1 MLDWWSISK
10 ILSNFQNLS
19 QADEALIRKAWNRA
33 RHLHAGQKRKS
44 GQPYFIHP
52 IAVASELA
60 KKFADPVLT
69 AAALLHDT
77 VEDCPEYT
85 KKKLY
90 QEFGS
95 EVGFLV
101 DSVTKGSECF
111 YCHSHNFP
119 DRLERLLWAGSQD
132 VRCLLLKIADRQHNI
147 STITH
152 LPSNKQ
158 MRMAFETQAVMIP
171 IKNILDYDQN
181 GLTISQAT
189 NNWHKFL
196 EKEKLKNVSNIKDRL
211 YQRQFVDLNGEMY
224 NLAYSQS
231 ETIVW
236 QITDKELFEKL
247 LKDDKFNQSIE
258 VLSII
263 GSSKETLIEFKF
275 KQGYINRDANMH
287 FKISKFTS

>member
-19 QADEALIRKAWNRA
+19 QADEALIRKAWDRA

-95 EVGFLV
+95 EIGFLV
-101 DSVTKGSECF
+101 DSVTKGSDCF
-111 YCHSHNFP
+111 YCHGHNFP

-132 VRCLLLKIADRQHNI
+132 IRCLLLKIADRQHNI

-189 NNWHKFL
+189 NNWHDFL
-196 EKEKLKNVSNIKDRL
+196 EKEKLTKIDDLKRRL
-211 YQRQFVDLNGEMY
+211 YQQQFVDLNGEMY
-224 NLAYSQS
+224 NLAYDNSNS
-231 ETIVW
+231 IVW

-247 LKDDKFNQSIE
+247 LSDNKFNQSIE
-258 VLSII
+258 II
-263 GSSKETLIEFKF
+263 SMVGNNEEIMIEFKF
-275 KQGYINRDANMH
+275 NQAYIGYNDYVH
-287 FKISKFTS
+287 LKISKFGN

>member
-1 MLDWWSISK
+1 MMDWWSLNR
-10 ILSNFQNLS
+10 ILSNFKNLS
-19 QADEALIRKAWNRA
+19 QAEEILLKKAWNQA

-69 AAALLHDT
+69 AAAFLHDT
-77 VEDCPEYT
+77 VEDCPKYT
-85 KKKLY
+85 KKILY

-101 DSVTKGSECF
+101 DSVTKGQKKF
-111 YCHSHNFP
+111 YQHSHLFT
-119 DRLERLLWAGSQD
+119 DRLERLIWAGNQD
-132 VRCLLLKIADRQHNI
+132 IRCLLLKIADRQHNI
-147 STITH
+147 DTISF

-158 MRMAFETQAVMIP
+158 MKMAFETQAVMIP
-171 IKNILDYDQN
+171 MKNILGYDQP

-189 NNWHKFL
+189 DNWHNFL
-196 EKEKLKNVSNIKDRL
+196 NKEKLKDVSRIKDCL
-211 YQRQFVDLNGEMY
+211 YQRQFVDLSGEMY
-224 NLAYSQS
+224 NLAYTQS
-231 ETIVW
+231 ESIVW

-247 LKDDKFNQSIE
+247 LKDDKFSRSIE
-258 VLSII
+258 VISII

-275 KQGYINRDANMH
+275 NQVYINRDASVRL
-287 FKISKFTS
+287 KISKFTS

>member
-19 QADEALIRKAWNRA
+19 QADEVLVRKAWDRA

-52 IAVASELA
+52 IAVATELA

-77 VEDCPEYT
+77 VEDCPDYT

-95 EVGFLV
+95 EIGFLV
-101 DSVTKGSECF
+101 DSVTKGDDCF
-111 YCHSHNFP
+111 YCHKRIFP

-132 VRCLLLKIADRQHNI
+132 IRCLLLKIADRQHNI

-158 MRMAFETQAVMIP
+158 MRMAFETQAIMVP
-171 IKNILDYDQN
+171 LKSILNYDQTT
-181 GLTISQAT
+181 LTISQAT
-189 NNWHKFL
+189 DNWHDFL
-196 EKEKLKNVSNIKDRL
+196 VKERLTNIDDLKRRL
-211 YQRQFVDLNGEMY
+211 YNWQFVDLNGEMY
-224 NLAYSQS
+224 NLAYENSDS
-231 ETIVW
+231 IVW

-247 LKDDKFNQSIE
+247 LSNEKFSQSIE
-258 VLSII
+258 VISMI
-263 GSSKETLIEFKF
+263 GNNEEIMIEFKF
-275 KQGYINRDANMH
+275 NRAYISRDDCVH
-287 FKISKFTS
+287 LKISKFGN